1 MGNSIFYHGLMCELT
16 QFVCFLVLAGGVIQ
30 NAILSYG
37 TDSTGNRMERFTVS
51 LDDELAQQFGQF
63 MAQRGYTNR
72 SEAVRDL
79 IRTKLEQERLQQPL
93 NNGYCIGSLTYVYNH
108 HERELASRVT
118 QAHHDHHDL
127 TVAIQHVHLD
137 HDNCLETVILRGL
150 VQSVQAFAD
159 DVISSPGIRHGKLHL
174 IPVDAQVGGH
184 THGRV
189 PYTKHFQHLHFRPIT

>member
-1 MGNSIFYHGLMCELT
+1 
-16 QFVCFLVLAGGVIQ
+16 
-30 NAILSYG
+30 
-37 TDSTGNRMERFTVS
+37 MERFTVS

-79 IRTKLEQERLQQPL
+79 IRTKLEQERLQRPVAE
-93 NNGYCIGSLTYVYNH
+93 GYCVGTLTYVYNH

-118 QAHHDHHDL
+118 QSHHNHHDL
-127 TVAIQHVHLD
+127 TVAMQHVHLD
-137 HDNCLETVILRGL
+137 HDNCLETVILRGP

-174 IPVDAQVGGH
+174 IPVDAQAGGH
-184 THGRV
+184 THGKA
-189 PYTKHFQHLHFRPIT
+189 PYAKHFQHLHFRPIT